1 MTMDGPLVKWVQV
14 VDQRNNIFKALVT
27 EADEIKAD
35 RNIMKSKQKGKSQQ
49 NLQKTKSI
57 TQVLN

>member
-14 VDQRNNIFKALVT
+14 VDRRNNIFKALVT

-35 RNIMKSKQKGKSQQ
+35 RSIIAYEKQAKGKVS
-49 NLQKTKSI
+49 TKL
-57 TQVLN
+57 TEDQVDN